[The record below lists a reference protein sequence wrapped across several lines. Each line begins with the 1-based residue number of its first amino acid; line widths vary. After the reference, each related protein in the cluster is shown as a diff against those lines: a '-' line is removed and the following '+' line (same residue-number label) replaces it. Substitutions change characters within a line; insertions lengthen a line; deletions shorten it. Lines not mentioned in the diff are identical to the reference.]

1 MSKWEEYYL
10 KTKELPPSPLLV
22 KALALATQRG
32 HAIDIGGGALK
43 DARYLLDQ
51 GFHVTV
57 IDKGD
62 ALHEMAAALHSD
74 RLQAVGTSFEDYAFP
89 EVTFTLAS
97 AMFSLPFT
105 SPEAF
110 TRVFTAIKGSLV
122 PGGIFC
128 GQFFGVHDA
137 WSANPRMTFHTKEQV
152 EELLADLDVIE
163 LREREYDGKL
173 ASGEP
178 KHWHVF
184 SVIARQR

>member
-1 MSKWEEYYL
+1 MSKWESFYQ

-22 KALALATQRG
+22 EAMFFTNPHGK
-32 HAIDIGGGALK
+32 AIDIGGGGLK
-43 DARYLLDQ
+43 DTRYLLDQ

-57 IDKGD
+57 IDKED
-62 ALHEMAAALHSD
+62 ALYEMAAALNND
-74 RLQAVGTSFEDYAFP
+74 RLQAVVTSFEDYAFP
-89 EVTFTLAS
+89 EATFTLAS
-97 AMFSLPFT
+97 AMFSLPFI

-110 TRVFTAIKGSLV
+110 TRVFTAIKRALV

-128 GQFFGVHDA
+128 GQLFGVHDA
-137 WSANPRMTFHTKEQV
+137 WSVNPRMTFHAKEQV
-152 EELLADLDVIE
+152 EGLLADLEIIE

-184 SVIARQR
+184 NVIARKS